1 MTNKVA
7 MCLCVVYIKI
17 LMLYEHFEPKLMK
30 IGRIELQLFKFSKWT
45 HKRIIRRIT
54 RELNMN
60 LSDVPNLQSG
70 YCRQGI
76 AYRGPKIRIYIRSEF
91 ARVTGFR

>member
-1 MTNKVA
+1 
-7 MCLCVVYIKI
+7 MCVKNYENIKD
-17 LMLYEHFEPKLMK
+17 LKAA
-30 IGRIELQLFKFSKWT
+30 
-45 HKRIIRRIT
+45 IISVFQEVSDGMVTSTMGNFGT